1 MRIIT
6 AFKMLFYDRST
17 TAGSILG
24 VVAIVF
30 LVGQQMAVLFGLFT
44 YMSVL
49 VDHAGADIWICS
61 RNAENINTT
70 DSIPD
75 YYLDRITGIS
85 SIKWS
90 EPLIFG
96 GGSFRRPDGKF
107 NGVQVVGLRPPRMA
121 AGPWNFAKG
130 SMNDLFEYDA
140 VSLENNDLDTLGEPE
155 YGKYYEINGVKVK
168 INAITK
174 NIKGFAGSLV
184 FTNMVKAKEILNF
197 SRNRYSAIMVK
208 LKNGYDVEGAVDEI
222 QKILPN
228 AKVISASELSRK
240 TRTYYIRNT
249 GMGGSFGF
257 STLVG
262 ALVGIVIIML
272 TMYTGVLNRQKDFA
286 ILRALGARKWDI
298 AVIVLC
304 QSLII
309 GAMGLLIGFF
319 LLSFFLS
326 STMNSKLPVYM
337 PSWLPFYHASFTLL
351 LCLFGSLLAMNKA
364 VKVDPASVF
373 R

>member
-1 MRIIT
+1 MRVIT

-30 LVGQQMAVLFGLFT
+30 LVGQQLAVLFGLFT

-49 VDHAGADIWICS
+49 VDHAGADIWVCS
-61 RNAENINTT
+61 RNAENINST

-75 YYLDRITGIS
+75 YYLDRISGIS
-85 SIKWS
+85 SIRWA

-96 GGSFRRPDGKF
+96 GGSFRRADGKY

-121 AGPWNFAKG
+121 GGPWKFARG
-130 SMNDLFEYDA
+130 SIDNLFEYDA
-140 VSLENNDLDTLGEPE
+140 VSVEQTDLDTLGYPE
-155 YGKYYEINGVKVK
+155 YGKYYEINGIKVKV
-168 INAITK
+168 NAITK
-174 NIKGFAGSLV
+174 KIKGFAGSLV
-184 FTNMVKAKEILNF
+184 FTNLVKAKEILNF
-197 SRNRYSAIMVK
+197 PKNRYSAIMIK
-208 LKNGYDVEGAVDEI
+208 LKDGIDINSTVKEI

-228 AKVISASELSRK
+228 AKVISASDLSRK
-240 TRTYYIRNT
+240 TRFYYIRNT

-257 STLVG
+257 STLIG
-262 ALVGIVIIML
+262 AMVGIVIIML

-298 AVIVLC
+298 AVIVFC
-304 QSLII
+304 QALII
-309 GAMGLLIGFF
+309 GAAGIIIGFL

-326 STMNSKLPVYM
+326 STMNSKLPTYM
-337 PSWLPFYHASFTLL
+337 PYWLPFYHAAFTLF
-351 LCLFGSLLAMNKA
+351 LCFLGSLLAMNKA
-364 VKVDPASVF
+364 VSIEPASVF